1 MSRVAL
7 NAELSAFCHAT
18 EDLEKVKAAL
28 MNVIPE
34 EMRSELEGAFSISM
48 LEGHYGNPIFVLK
61 VKMDKPEQAETLL
74 KRLLASLPPSD
85 LMMLERT
92 LKLRLDS
99 SGHLYLRLDKQRAYL
114 GEIRVYDGDDVIRVR
129 VKLSP
134 QARQIA
140 LSKSSLKDLL

>member
-1 MSRVAL
+1 
-7 NAELSAFCHAT
+7 
-18 EDLEKVKAAL
+18 
-28 MNVIPE
+28 
-34 EMRSELEGAFSISM
+34 
-48 LEGHYGNPIFVLK
+48 
-61 VKMDKPEQAETLL
+61 
-74 KRLLASLPPSD
+74 
-85 LMMLERT
+85 MMLERT